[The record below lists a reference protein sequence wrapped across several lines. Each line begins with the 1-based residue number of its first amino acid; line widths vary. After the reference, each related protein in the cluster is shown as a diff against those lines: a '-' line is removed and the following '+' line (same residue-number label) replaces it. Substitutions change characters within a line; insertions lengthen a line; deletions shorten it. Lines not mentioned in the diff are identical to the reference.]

1 MEVPLDRDRIFLLI
15 GILVFSNVLNV
26 ILIVYRERFAKHY
39 NEQNFTTMISD
50 FLRMDYDSIIE
61 EGPSNILEKIATVTN
76 RIYTYMMGAN
86 IQIWSSAIVAVVS
99 IILAFI
105 VNVSLGVVMLVYA
118 PISYFGYKL
127 LNKELANRSK
137 QMQEETGKGFQELIS
152 YLKEPDYY
160 KQLPDYEPILE
171 KMQPSV
177 ERIYGSMAKV
187 NEFAQSVS
195 SALQGLGTVFQSI
208 VMMWSVFSFYQG
220 ETSPFFLMTVTIIM
234 PLYISAVSTITNSN
248 IQKIDYNVAMDLH
261 RNFLNRTEA
270 SGEILLD
277 TVKSLNINVSKLS
290 FANRELP
297 FFVNATLHK
306 GDIGQVYGSSGTGKS
321 TFAKSLVRFRD
332 VEGIYINGNKLTEYS
347 ISSVRDKIE
356 YVSQNIPII
365 NGTLR
370 DNILFGKKR
379 SVQDTLILNNPVL
392 KSLFV
397 TKSLDTEILESGA
410 NLSGGEKQ
418 KIAIAR
424 ALLTNPEILILDEVC
439 SNIDSETSDEI
450 YKMLYRTRADR
461 ITIII
466 THDSLPKGL
475 VNVKMNE

>member
-15 GILVFSNVLNV
+15 GILVFSNVLSI

-177 ERIYGSMAKV
+177 ERIYGSM
-187 NEFAQSVS
+187 Q
-195 SALQGLGTVFQSI
+195 
-208 VMMWSVFSFYQG
+208 
-220 ETSPFFLMTVTIIM
+220 
-234 PLYISAVSTITNSN
+234 
-248 IQKIDYNVAMDLH
+248 
-261 RNFLNRTEA
+261 R
-270 SGEILLD
+270 
-277 TVKSLNINVSKLS
+277 
-290 FANRELP
+290 
-297 FFVNATLHK
+297 
-306 GDIGQVYGSSGTGKS
+306 
-321 TFAKSLVRFRD
+321 
-332 VEGIYINGNKLTEYS
+332 
-347 ISSVRDKIE
+347 
-356 YVSQNIPII
+356 
-365 NGTLR
+365 
-370 DNILFGKKR
+370 
-379 SVQDTLILNNPVL
+379 
-392 KSLFV
+392 
-397 TKSLDTEILESGA
+397 
-410 NLSGGEKQ
+410 
-418 KIAIAR
+418 
-424 ALLTNPEILILDEVC
+424 
-439 SNIDSETSDEI
+439 
-450 YKMLYRTRADR
+450 
-461 ITIII
+461 
-466 THDSLPKGL
+466 
-475 VNVKMNE
+475 